1 MATTKKT
8 TTRRT
13 TAASKKT
20 EGDFPIYDAGAGADT
35 YKKGDIVFFEK
46 VRNWLDKGAFVSAH
60 GKVTSVGK
68 FDGEVPYI
76 EVSFDQA
83 KSKNDVDL
91 GKDKRKFL
99 LEVKG

>member
-8 TTRRT
+8 TRRT
-13 TAASKKT
+13 TTKKKT
-20 EGDFPIYDAGAGADT
+20 EGEFPVYDQGSSADT
-35 YKKGDIVFFEK
+35 YKKGDIVYFEK
-46 VRNWLDKGAFVSAH
+46 VRNWLDKGAFVAAH

-83 KSKNDVDL
+83 KSKNTVDL

-99 LEVKG
+99 LEVKA

>member
-1 MATTKKT
+1 MAVTKATKPRKPST
-8 TTRRT
+8 
-13 TAASKKT
+13 SKKT
-20 EGDFPIYDAGAGADT
+20 EGDFSIYNPASGADA
-35 YKKGDIVFFEK
+35 YKKGEIVFFEK
-46 VRNWLDKGAFVSAH
+46 VRNWLDKGSFVAAH

-99 LEVKG
+99 LEVKS